1 MKQNNIHNSSNSS
14 SPLFSLR
21 DLIMIARMEVHMIVE
36 DLSVEI
42 AEAAAMVA
50 EVAVIDE
57 NAPYIGVFLFKQ
69 TFD

>member
-1 MKQNNIHNSSNSS
+1 
-14 SPLFSLR
+14 
-21 DLIMIARMEVHMIVE
+21 MEVHMIVE

-57 NAPYIGVFLFKQ
+57 NAPYIGVFLLNKRLISWR
-69 TFD
+69 TYA

>member
-1 MKQNNIHNSSNSS
+1 
-14 SPLFSLR
+14 
-21 DLIMIARMEVHMIVE
+21 MIARMEVHMIVE

-57 NAPYIGVFLFKQ
+57 NTPYKGRISLNKRLISWF
-69 TFD
+69 TYA

>member
-1 MKQNNIHNSSNSS
+1 
-14 SPLFSLR
+14 
-21 DLIMIARMEVHMIVE
+21 MIARMEVHMIVE
-36 DLSVEI
+36 DLSLEI

-50 EVAVIDE
+50 EVAVIDG